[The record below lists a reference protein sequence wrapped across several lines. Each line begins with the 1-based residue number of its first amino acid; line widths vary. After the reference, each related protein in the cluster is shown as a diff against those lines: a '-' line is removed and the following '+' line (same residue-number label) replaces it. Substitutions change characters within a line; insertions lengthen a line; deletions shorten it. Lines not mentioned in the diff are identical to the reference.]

1 MRKDIKKEVF
11 MNTTLTLVSIGLF
24 LFLWALLGILVFV
37 ANLRIVN
44 RQEILKEEI
53 EFLLTENKRTLELI
67 RVENMEK
74 AYLSN

>member
-1 MRKDIKKEVF
+1 